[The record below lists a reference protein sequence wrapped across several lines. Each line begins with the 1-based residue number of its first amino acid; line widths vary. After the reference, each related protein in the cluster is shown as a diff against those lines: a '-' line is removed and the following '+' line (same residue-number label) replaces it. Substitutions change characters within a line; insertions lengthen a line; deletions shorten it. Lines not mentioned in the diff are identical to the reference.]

1 MKKKIKFNS
10 ILNIEG
16 SKKFASFSGDK
27 NKIHYDIN
35 FAKKT
40 KFKKPIAH
48 GAYLIALMSRIAG
61 MEIPGKNAIVNSYEI
76 FFKKPIYLPCKI
88 VVQGELVTSQEV
100 SVKFYDFESN
110 ILYAEGS
117 YIFSLSSLN
126 KQKKIKKIDSKKKL
140 PARTFI
146 TGATGDMGK
155 ILHKGLKGSIKLELK
170 KSYYHKSLIRYKNKF
185 SVKNII
191 HCGWPSPDNQ
201 SMLSDNNT
209 NKLIDY
215 YIKKPI
221 EDIIE
226 IAKFL
231 KKNGN
236 KYSKLIL
243 IGSTFSKPGR
253 HNFKY
258 PYYSLGKSSL
268 KTINEIISLELGK
281 FQMSSVIVE
290 FDIID
295 GGMNSS
301 LNAAQI
307 NQASDRSPSGQVPN
321 MTDIVKEIR
330 WVLKNNSYLIN
341 GSTIKLTGGNLP

>member
-1 MKKKIKFNS
+1 MKKKVKFN
-10 ILNIEG
+10 INLNFEK
-16 SKKFASFSGDK
+16 SKKFDNFSGDK
-27 NKIHYDIN
+27 NKIHYDID

-48 GAYLIALMSRIAG
+48 GAYLIALMSRMAG

-76 FFKKPIYLPCKI
+76 FFKKPIFLPCKI
-88 VVQGELVTSQEV
+88 VVQGELVNSQEV
-100 SVKFYDFESN
+100 NVKFYDFESN
-110 ILYAEGS
+110 ILYAEGC
-117 YIFSLSSLN
+117 YIFSLSNIN
-126 KQKKIKKIDSKKKL
+126 KLKKIIKLAPKRKL
-140 PARTFI
+140 PSRTFI
-146 TGATGDMGK
+146 SGATGGMGK
-155 ILHKGLKGSIKLELK
+155 ILCKSLKGSIKLQLNK
-170 KSYYHKSLIRYKNKF
+170 NCYHKSLIKFKNKF

-191 HCGWPSPDNQ
+191 HCGWPVPDNQ
-201 SMLSDNNT
+201 NILSDNNT
-209 NKLIDY
+209 NKLTDY

-236 KYSKLIL
+236 KNSKLIL

-281 FQMSSVIVE
+281 FHMSSVILE

-301 LNAAQI
+301 MSTIQR

-321 MTDIVKEIR
+321 MTDVIKEIK
-330 WVLKNNSYLIN
+330 WILKNNSYLIN
-341 GSTIKLTGGNLP
+341 GSVIKLTGGNLP